1 MANLDANK
9 VRFTRTGAFY
19 EAPLGT
25 PFPTD
30 TSTPLP
36 SAWIGW
42 GYLGPDG
49 PSRSL
54 SSKSSDIKAWQD
66 NETIATINT
75 ESSATYTIPAMETR
89 KEIIETV
96 YGSVVSGAN
105 GSYSIKP
112 GKAAVRKCF
121 VLETVDPRTLNKVRE
136 CWIAEVTEV
145 ADSKYTSTD
154 AFIVVPTF
162 KVFGDIFV
170 IDDSLKVTG
179 PTGPTEPTGPTGTIS
194 MTVAQ
199 GTDANGNTLEVT
211 GTVTGATTDDG
222 VSVVAQPSQGPSD
235 SRTTSVNMNGE
246 FFVVIPVS
254 GITPSGDNITINA
267 STLPDGQAAG
277 STQFTYTA

>member
-49 PSRSL
+49 PSRAL

-75 ESSATYTIPAMETR
+75 ESSASYTIPAMETR

-105 GSYSIKP
+105 GSYTIKP

-121 VLETVDPRTLNKVRE
+121 ILETVDPRTLNKVRE

-170 IDDSLKVTG
+170 IDDSLKTVVTTPAG
-179 PTGPTEPTGPTGTIS
+179 GTIS
-194 MTVAQ
+194 MTVVQ

-211 GTVTGATTDDG
+211 GSVTGATTDDG
-222 VSVVAQPSQGPSD
+222 VSVTVQPSSGPSA
-235 SRTTSVNMNGE
+235 STTTSVSGGV
-246 FFVVIPVS
+246 FTAVIPVS
-254 GITPSGDNITINA
+254 PITGAGSISVTA
-267 STLPDGQAAG
+267 STLPDGQATG
-277 STQFTYTA
+277 STDFVYTP